1 HFLVNDRQRIINLMK
16 TKLLIVAI
24 SAVVSSYANA
34 NYGYY
39 LGLESMAVKNSTP
52 ALDNVPEH
60 SGKDTGAGGNIYTG
74 YQFNT
79 HFALEVNFSY
89 SYISDSYITESFSA
103 LNSLDAYTLAI
114 APKFIQPLNK
124 SLSIYAKPSLN
135 YTILESDT
143 YVRLGSASDSFDQKS
158 KKAHAGLEL
167 GGAFALNENVS
178 LTLAYQRLFE
188 PSKFDDLK
196 YQDQLKFGLSFN
208 L

>member
-1 HFLVNDRQRIINLMK
+1 MK
-16 TKLLIVAI
+16 NKLLIVAI

-34 NYGYY
+34 NSGYY

-52 ALDNVPEH
+52 VLNNIPGH
-60 SGKDTGAGGNIYTG
+60 SGKDTGAGANIYTG

-89 SYISDSYITESFSA
+89 SSISDSYITESFSA
-103 LNSLDAYTLAI
+103 FNSLDAYTLAI

-143 YVRLGSASDSFDQKS
+143 IVRLGGEGDSFEQKS

-188 PSKFDDLK
+188 PTKFDNLK